1 MNIIDGIRLIEEQR
15 KDAEVKHG
23 ALLLLAPPVEEQAD
37 GATFKFVT
45 PATFVE
51 LLALAGKEF
60 QVASIDVSKHER
72 WFAMLHED
80 GAEYEI
86 APCVIL
92 DVPGAIYDDAF
103 NRATYGIETVS
114 YLSLLEGL
122 NGDAIKEAQERAA
135 LSSHQRE
142 MERATRADGSKAVFT
157 AFDAPKHLAA
167 FTDEVSDADT
177 DER

>member
-1 MNIIDGIRLIEEQR
+1 MNIIEGIRLIEEQR

-23 ALLLLAPPVEEQAD
+23 ALLLIAPPVEQQAE
-37 GATFKFVT
+37 GATFRFGT
-45 PATFVE
+45 PATFME
-51 LLALAGKEF
+51 LVSFAGKEF
-60 QVASIDVSKHER
+60 NVASVDASLHKR
-72 WFAMLHED
+72 WFELLAED
-80 GAEYEI
+80 ADQFEV

-92 DVPGAIYDDAF
+92 DVPGAVYDETF
-103 NRATYGIETVS
+103 TRAIYGIETVS

-122 NGDAIKEAQERAA
+122 NGDVIKEAQERAA

-157 AFDAPKHLAA
+157 AFDAPAHLRA
-167 FTDEVSDADT
+167 FTDEDADGGS